1 MFWLQWT
8 RFAFGKDKQIQ
19 YPTNLADFS
28 WFWTK
33 KVVLNNILAFAKA
46 FESVSTY
53 VEKTLIGSDNIEET
67 DPVKR
72 VL

>member
-1 MFWLQWT
+1 MTEKKSPIYTNQNKFN
-8 RFAFGKDKQIQ
+8 RFAGIFLVL
-19 YPTNLADFS
+19 NE
-28 WFWTK
+28 

-46 FESVSTY
+46 FQSVSTY